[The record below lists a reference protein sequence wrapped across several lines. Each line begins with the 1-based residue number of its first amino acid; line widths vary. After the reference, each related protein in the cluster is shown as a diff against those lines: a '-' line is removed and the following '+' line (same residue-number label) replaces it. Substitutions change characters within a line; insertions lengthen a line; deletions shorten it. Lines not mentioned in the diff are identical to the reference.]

1 MTLMSPQEPRC
12 VFMVIRCFFILLL
25 LTIKTMEHM
34 LALCWP
40 LGTLLCITPLGLH
53 HIPPL
58 AYKEAMIPH
67 VLGTSIFPKD
77 HGGWKGP
84 RMGIEA
90 VKLQVN
96 ILSIFL
102 GLGSALLRHCRQR
115 DQRLP
120 QFPPVSI
127 QRPQST
133 DSEMAGLASPHRM
146 GSQLTQSKLC
156 LFILSPV
163 LGLLTWHAPVSHS
176 LPGNQFPSH
185 QWWWEHPPWPDAL
198 QLQGIYNFCSCANLF
213 DLVNCSFP

>member
-120 QFPPVSI
+120 QFHLK
-127 QRPQST
+127 QRN
-133 DSEMAGLASPHRM
+133 E
-146 GSQLTQSKLC
+146 
-156 LFILSPV
+156 FIP
-163 LGLLTWHAPVSHS
+163 
-176 LPGNQFPSH
+176 QFPSKDLRALTVR
-185 QWWWEHPPWPDAL
+185 WLGWPPPTAWAVSSL
-198 QLQGIYNFCSCANLF
+198 RANCA
-213 DLVNCSFP
+213 CSFSLPSLVCWRDTLL